1 MKKYAENNLMNQNKK
16 SLVAKFSMKSCGNVA
31 DSCVTIDQINLE
43 NGFSRSKLVER
54 SAQTSHLIPYRLRF
68 WPRLKSNVKLGPSE
82 SSCTKLRLICLCRV
96 VSQWLLS
103 QVGLTLILFI
113 WALVGAYGFL
123 ITEGPR
129 EQQQSDDIIRIQ
141 DEIALELTDQL
152 EKSTHTN
159 WPEVMH
165 KYMDKHKKLLL
176 EAVSAGYGE
185 GGEGRIW
192 TYPGCILF
200 SVSLLTTLGFGAP
213 VPRTP
218 QGRGAAI
225 LFAAVGIPL
234 HFLLILNMGNLMAIK
249 LQKLAFKGNPS
260 DLPQPNAPLWLKWF
274 PVVVITLYYFLGVIF
289 FGFVRQRDAIDSFM
303 FPLDFTAVGGVASVA
318 GHVRVLYALYLEVA
332 VTLAAIIVSLIQ
344 ASTTRGIV
352 DLCLRLG
359 LLTNT

>member
-1 MKKYAENNLMNQNKK
+1 MLATAKGVREEYGPIPAASYFP
-16 SLVAKFSMKSCGNVA
+16 SLYSPLWVKPWNS
-31 DSCVTIDQINLE
+31 ID
-43 NGFSRSKLVER
+43 
-54 SAQTSHLIPYRLRF
+54 
-68 WPRLKSNVKLGPSE
+68 SNV
-82 SSCTKLRLICLCRV
+82 
-96 VSQWLLS
+96 
-103 QVGLTLILFI
+103 TLNHN
-113 WALVGAYGFL
+113 
-123 ITEGPR
+123 
-129 EQQQSDDIIRIQ
+129 IQ
-141 DEIALELTDQL
+141 
-152 EKSTHTN
+152 
-159 WPEVMH
+159 
-165 KYMDKHKKLLL
+165 
-176 EAVSAGYGE
+176 
-185 GGEGRIW
+185 
-192 TYPGCILF
+192 
-200 SVSLLTTLGFGAP
+200 GFGAP

-359 LLTNT
+359 LLTNTWTPSPSWRIVKVNCFTGCTQDVFLEVIQLWFMQS